1 MDQDLITCKNCGNR
15 FEGKFCNRCGEKV
28 YQEKDKNVL
37 VLIEETFHF
46 ITHVEGTFFTTLKS
60 LFNRPGQISLDY
72 CSGIRKKYFKP
83 LSFFLLLVVI
93 YLLFPL
99 ASGLNMP
106 MRFHLS
112 NPHYG
117 AFATKKVTTFLTNH
131 PGMSMETL
139 AQNFALKSEK
149 TSKVL
154 LFLIIPLCA
163 FILWVIGFKKRPYL
177 YDQMVLSAEINSFF
191 LMISFFVIPVIF
203 IMLRGISLL
212 FHFSF
217 ELNDDYIFTFT
228 GQVITAIFVAA
239 ALRRFYRFGLLYT
252 VLSTC
257 IFMYFHD
264 FIVYILYKFIL
275 FVVDLNL
282 IH

>member
-1 MDQDLITCKNCGNR
+1 MDQSLITCKNCGNQ
-15 FEGKFCNRCGEKV
+15 FEGRFCNRCGEKV
-28 YQEKDKNVL
+28 YQERDKNVL
-37 VLIEETFHF
+37 LLIEETFHF
-46 ITHVEGTFFTTLKS
+46 ITHVEGTFFTTLKT
-60 LFNRPGQISLDY
+60 LFTRPGQISLDY
-72 CSGIRKKYFKP
+72 CDGIRKKYFKP

-106 MRFHLS
+106 MRFHMS

-117 AFATKKVTTFLTNH
+117 EFATKKVNSFLQHN
-131 PGMSMETL
+131 PGISIDTL
-139 AQNFALKSEK
+139 SQKFALKSEK

-154 LFLIIPLCA
+154 LFVIIPFCA
-163 FILWVIGFKKRPYL
+163 LVLWILGYKKRPYL

-191 LMISFFVIPVIF
+191 LAISFFIIPIIF
-203 IMLRGISLL
+203 IAIKSIFIAL
-212 FHFSF
+212 HFT
-217 ELNDDYIFTFT
+217 LVWNDDYLLTFA
-228 GQVITAIFVAA
+228 GQVITAVFVAA
-239 ALRRFYRFGLLYT
+239 SLRRFYRFNLLYT
-252 VLSTC
+252 VLATC

-275 FVVDLNL
+275 FVVVLNL